1 MLTMFSFYM
10 DFNGDHKTRLFYQL
24 PIFDSWA
31 LGAQV
36 KSLSQKNKN
45 RNKSKKK
52 STVKTIIYLLNELY
66 QNFN

>member
-1 MLTMFSFYM
+1 MLTTFSFYM
-10 DFNGDHKTRLFYQL
+10 DFNSDHKTRLFYQL

-45 RNKSKKK
+45 RNKSKKNPQLRQL
-52 STVKTIIYLLNELY
+52 ST
-66 QNFN
+66 F

>member
-10 DFNGDHKTRLFYQL
+10 DFNSDHKTRLFYQL

-36 KSLSQKNKN
+36 KSLSQKKQ
-45 RNKSKKK
+45 KQKQKQKK
-52 STVKTIIYLLNELY
+52 STVKTIIYLLNEL
-66 QNFN
+66 

>member
-10 DFNGDHKTRLFYQL
+10 DFNSDHKTRLFYQL

-45 RNKSKKK
+45 RNKSKKNPQLRQL
-52 STVKTIIYLLNELY
+52 ST
-66 QNFN
+66 F